1 MTIGSYPKEETEGM
15 TKHRI
20 GTREE
25 WLAARLELL
34 EAEKELTRRSDE
46 LARRRRELPWT
57 RVEKSYS
64 FDAPEGRRTLAQ
76 LFGDC
81 SQLLV
86 YHFMFGPDWE
96 AGCKSCS
103 FWADNFNGI
112 DVHLRHRDVSFLAI
126 SHAPLAKIEAYK
138 KRMGWTFTWVS
149 SCGSDFNFDYGISFK
164 PEDVERGPV
173 VYNYVRQEVETEMPG
188 ASAFFKDD
196 DATVYHTYSTY
207 GRGLDVLNGAYQYLD
222 LVPKGRDEDGL
233 SWTMAWLHRHDE
245 YDKR

>member
-1 MTIGSYPKEETEGM
+1 M

-34 EAEKELTRRSDE
+34 EAEKEHTRRSDE

-57 RVEKSYS
+57 RVEKSYD
-64 FDAPEGRRTLAQ
+64 FDTPEGRKTLAQ

-81 SQLLV
+81 SQLLI
-86 YHFMFGPDWE
+86 YHFMLGPDWE

-126 SHAPLAKIEAYK
+126 SHAPLANIEAYK

-149 SCGSDFNFDYGISFK
+149 SLGSDFNFDYGVSFK
-164 PEDVERGPV
+164 PEDVGRGAV
-173 VYNYVRQEVETEMPG
+173 FHNYVQQEVDTEMPG

-196 DATVYHTYSTY
+196 DGTVYHTYSTY

-233 SWTMAWLHRHDE
+233 PWTMAWLRRHDE
-245 YDKR
+245 YDKG

>member
-1 MTIGSYPKEETEGM
+1 MIA
-15 TKHRI
+15 HRV

-64 FDAPEGRRTLAQ
+64 FDAPEGRKTLAQ

-126 SHAPLAKIEAYK
+126 SHAPLAKLEAYK
-138 KRMGWTFTWVS
+138 K
-149 SCGSDFNFDYGISFK
+149 
-164 PEDVERGPV
+164 
-173 VYNYVRQEVETEMPG
+173 
-188 ASAFFKDD
+188 
-196 DATVYHTYSTY
+196 
-207 GRGLDVLNGAYQYLD
+207 
-222 LVPKGRDEDGL
+222 
-233 SWTMAWLHRHDE
+233 
-245 YDKR
+245 

>member
-1 MTIGSYPKEETEGM
+1 MI
-15 TKHRI
+15 KHRI

-86 YHFMFGPDWE
+86 YHFMLGPEWD
-96 AGCKSCS
+96 AGCTSCS

-112 DVHLRHRDVSFLAI
+112 DVHLRHRDVSFLAV
-126 SHAPLAKIEAYK
+126 SHAPLAKIEAYRQ
-138 KRMGWTFTWVS
+138 RMGWTFPWVS
-149 SCGSDFNFDYGISFK
+149 SFGSDFNFDYGVSFK
-164 PEDVERGPV
+164 PEDVERGAV
-173 VYNYVRQEVETEMPG
+173 FYNYAQREVDTERPG
-188 ASAFFKDD
+188 ASAFIKDD
-196 DATVYHTYSTY
+196 DGTVYHTYSTY
-207 GRGLDVLNGAYQYLD
+207 GRGLDLLNGAYQYLD
-222 LVPKGRDEDGL
+222 LVPKGRDEEGL
-233 SWTMAWLHRHDE
+233 PWTMAWLRRHDE
-245 YDKR
+245 YDQR

>member
-1 MTIGSYPKEETEGM
+1 MM
-15 TKHRI
+15 TKHKT

-57 RVEKSYS
+57 RVEKSYA
-64 FDAPEGRRTLAQ
+64 FDAPEGRKTLAQ
-76 LFGDC
+76 LFDDC

-86 YHFMFGPDWE
+86 YHFMLGPDWE

-103 FWADNFNGI
+103 FWADNFNGV

-126 SHAPLAKIEAYK
+126 SHAPLAKIEAYR

-149 SCGSDFNFDYGISFK
+149 AVGSDFNFDYGVSFK
-164 PEDVERGPV
+164 PEDVERGRV
-173 VYNYVRQEVETEMPG
+173 FYNYAWREVEAEMPG
-188 ASAFFKDD
+188 VSAFLKDED
-196 DATVYHTYSTY
+196 GTVYHTYSTY

-233 SWTMAWLHRHDE
+233 PWTMAWLRRHDE
-245 YDKR
+245 YDER